1 MRRADRSS
9 DKQRAGM
16 GQGMVKDGGYG
27 GEFAGDAGGLHF
39 LQAAVAPFGKVV
51 RHDFGGFNIANGVA
65 QKAGKAYVFAA
76 AAAFGGGD
84 FRAVS
89 ADDVADGL
97 IFWCDAKGTAGDF
110 GFGLRCPCLCF
121 GGRAEC
127 FGADVAT
134 QAHADEVLAVSFGD
148 ACHDVDL
155 KKGWCI

>member
-1 MRRADRSS
+1 MDDFAHGGIFGLWGRAKS
-9 DKQRAGM
+9 
-16 GQGMVKDGGYG
+16 GQGVCLRCGYRVG
-27 GEFAGDAGGLHF
+27 WG
-39 LQAAVAPFGKVV
+39 
-51 RHDFGGFNIANGVA
+51 DFG
-65 QKAGKAYVFAA
+65 
-76 AAAFGGGD
+76 
-84 FRAVS
+84 AVS